1 MDKEL
6 RILILEDVETDAELV
21 ERELRRGK
29 IPFTSKRVWTKEAF
43 LKEIDAFTPNII
55 LADFNLPQFNALD
68 ALKLL
73 QGLKADIPFILVTG
87 SQPEEVAAEC
97 IKEGADDYLLKQS
110 LKRLPTAITNV
121 LKKIKAEREKEK
133 AEAQV
138 QTLYELGKVR
148 DVLAGMIVHDLRN
161 PLSAVMGYIQI
172 MEMQKGK
179 LDEKMKGYI
188 QSANDSCQ
196 RLLEMINQ
204 IVDIVRMEDKRM
216 PIKLMKRDLV
226 PIIRIKVE
234 QYTGTAQANGLK
246 ISANLPSK
254 AVEAEVDTL
263 LIERV
268 LENLISN
275 AVKHTPSGGDITIG
289 LEVPTDKKVILIWVK
304 DTGEGIPPEYLNTIF
319 EKYGHA
325 EIKTKMGH
333 VYDTGLGL
341 VFCRMAVELH
351 GGKIYVNSEIGKGST
366 FTVELPLKK

>member
-87 SQPEEVAAEC
+87 SQSEEVAAEC

-110 LKRLPTAITNV
+110 LKRLPTAITNA
-121 LKKIKAEREKEK
+121 LKKIEAEREKEK
-133 AEAQV
+133 AEAQI

-172 MEMQKGK
+172 MEMQNAK
-179 LDEKMKGYI
+179 LDDKMKEYI
-188 QSANDSCQ
+188 QNANNSCL

-204 IVDIVRMEDKRM
+204 IVDIVRMEDERM

-234 QYTGTAQANGLK
+234 QYTGTAQANGIK
-246 ISANLPSK
+246 IKAEMPSQ
-254 AVEAEVDTL
+254 AVELDIDSL
-263 LIERV
+263 LIERM

-275 AVKHTPSGGDITIG
+275 AVKHTPSGGDITVG
-289 LEVPTDKKVILIWVK
+289 LEVPTDKKIILLWVK
-304 DTGEGIPPEYLNTIF
+304 DTGEGIPPEYHNTIF

-325 EIKTKMGH
+325 EIKTKMGR

-341 VFCRMAVELH
+341 VFCRMAAELH
-351 GGKIYVNSEIGKGST
+351 GGKIYVNSEVGKGST

>member
-110 LKRLPTAITNV
+110 LKRLPTAITNA
-121 LKKIKAEREKEK
+121 LKKIEAEREKEK
-133 AEAQV
+133 AEAQI

-172 MEMQKGK
+172 MEMQNAK
-179 LDEKMKGYI
+179 LDDKMKEYI
-188 QSANDSCQ
+188 QNANNSCL

-234 QYTGTAQANGLK
+234 QYTGTAQANGIK
-246 ISANLPSK
+246 IKAEMPSQ
-254 AVEAEVDTL
+254 AVELDIDSF